1 MKIELEVPDITKLT
15 TVLNNAVIAY
25 GKIISAAQFQCE
37 VPKGFEFL
45 RDMSDYELME
55 RFKCLKDFY
64 VQICDIEK
72 EVKQND

>member
-25 GKIISAAQFQCE
+25 GSISFAAQFQCE

-45 RDMSDYELME
+45 RDMSDHELRE
-55 RFKCLKDFY
+55 RFNCLKDFY
-64 VQICDIEK
+64 LQIYDIEK
-72 EVKQND
+72 RVKQND